1 MKKKN
6 KEHNIRII
14 EHQDGT
20 WELGF
25 ILTLREDSPRM
36 FSWRRGNR
44 KNMLRLLTKEKRR
57 K

>member
-6 KEHNIRII
+6 KEHNIRIV
-14 EHQDGT
+14 EYSDGT